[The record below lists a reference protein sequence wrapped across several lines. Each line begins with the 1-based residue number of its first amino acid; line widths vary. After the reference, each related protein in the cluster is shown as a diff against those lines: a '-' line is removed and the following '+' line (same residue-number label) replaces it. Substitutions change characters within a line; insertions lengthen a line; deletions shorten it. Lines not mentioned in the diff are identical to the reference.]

1 MAAPAPMLPAMKALR
16 ILLRV
21 VLVVLLVPLLAY
33 AGLAL
38 AVGRD
43 GVWETLFG
51 PGDRRPVAFET
62 LVPPD
67 RPNHHLVCPP
77 DLCRDAVGESPVF
90 PVAVEAQV
98 AAWNRLLDREGARRI
113 AATKTATKTDVPQID
128 AEVRTPWLRFPD
140 LVTIRPIAL
149 GPDRST
155 VAVYSRSLYGHSDLG
170 TNAARLRS
178 WLGAMEAE
186 LGRVATAATTA
197 AAGGG

>member
-1 MAAPAPMLPAMKALR
+1 MKAVR

-21 VLVVLLVPLLAY
+21 LLVVLLVPLLAY

-62 LVPPD
+62 LIPPD

-77 DLCRDAVGESPVF
+77 DLCREAAGESPVF

-98 AAWNRLLDREGARRI
+98 AAWKRLLEREGARRLAGRDGQNDMAKI
-113 AATKTATKTDVPQID
+113 DVPQID

-155 VAVYSRSLYGHSDLG
+155 VALYSRSLYGHSDLG
-170 TNAARLRS
+170 TNAARLRA

-186 LGRVATAATTA
+186 LGRVATAAA
-197 AAGGG
+197 EGG